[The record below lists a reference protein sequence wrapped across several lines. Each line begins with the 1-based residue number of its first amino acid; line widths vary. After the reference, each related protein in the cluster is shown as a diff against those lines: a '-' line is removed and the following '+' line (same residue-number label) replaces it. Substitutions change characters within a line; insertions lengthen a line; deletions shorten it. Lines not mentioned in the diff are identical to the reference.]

1 MNENKWKQWGSIA
14 IFAIF
19 IIVIYKLLDNFGN
32 VLSWLDGF
40 LTILAPFLIG
50 TLIAYIL
57 YFPCK
62 SIENAINK
70 TQNKFI
76 KSKSRTISIAITYL
90 IVALIIL
97 IIVNFVLPAL
107 SQSIIDLANNLPT
120 YYNNIIKY
128 VENEPEDSVL
138 NIIGVKNIIKNLE
151 QIDIKQFF
159 SFENLMVYAKS
170 AIGFI
175 SSIFSSFV
183 TIIVSV
189 YVLSERAR
197 ILKFIEKVINATFS
211 SKNAENIG
219 KYFAKTNEIFYR
231 FISSQ
236 IIDGII
242 VGAILSVAMLI
253 MKVKYAVLLGFMIGL
268 FNIIPYF
275 GAIIAVAIALIITLL
290 TGGLMQ
296 TIWVGIVIIILQQI
310 DANIINPKIVG
321 NSLTLSPLLVML
333 GVTVGGAYF
342 GILGMFLAVPL
353 ITVLKIIINDL
364 LEYKKR

>member
-138 NIIGVKNIIKNLE
+138 NIIGVKNIITTSDGEKIGKMPRIKKYEKRLE
-151 QIDIKQFF
+151 KLNQKLARQ
-159 SFENLMVYAKS
+159 K
-170 AIGFI
+170 IG
-175 SSIFSSFV
+175 
-183 TIIVSV
+183 
-189 YVLSERAR
+189 
-197 ILKFIEKVINATFS
+197 
-211 SKNAENIG
+211 SKNFLKTKIMIQRVYEKIKNTRKYYTHKVTSKLRDEYDAIVCETLKVKEMIENNTKTLKKNIINSNFYEIIRQIIYKMKWKG
-219 KYFAKTNEIFYR
+219 KKCININTYYP
-231 FISSQ
+231 SSQ
-236 IIDGII
+236 ICSRCGSKNKD
-242 VGAILSVAMLI
+242 VKDLSVRVYECPNCGYELDRDINASI
-253 MKVKYAVLLGFMIGL
+253 
-268 FNIIPYF
+268 NI
-275 GAIIAVAIALIITLL
+275 L
-290 TGGLMQ
+290 
-296 TIWVGIVIIILQQI
+296 WEGI
-310 DANIINPKIVG
+310 PKIWG
-321 NSLTLSPLLVML
+321 YN
-333 GVTVGGAYF
+333 
-342 GILGMFLAVPL
+342 
-353 ITVLKIIINDL
+353 KINI
-364 LEYKKR
+364 